1 MTLLHIINTSPAMR
15 SSLQSCLRVA
25 QKHHAILL
33 IEDAVIAA
41 RKNSATESII
51 ESVLQRCKVYVLEP
65 DLLARGIKTQQIIT
79 GIELVDYPGFVQ
91 LTVDYS
97 GVQSWN

>member
-1 MTLLHIINTSPAMR
+1 MAILHIINTSPAMQ

-25 QKHHAILL
+25 QKNSAILL

-41 RKNSATESII
+41 RKNSVTAPLI
-51 ESVLQRCKVYVLEP
+51 ETALHNFKLYVLEP
-65 DLLARGIKTQQIIT
+65 DLLARGIKTQEIIT
-79 GIELVDYPGFVQ
+79 GIEPVSYPGFVN
-91 LTVDYS
+91 LTVEYS